1 MSKRIVDRL
10 TEGIVEKNL
19 AKEGE
24 ALVNKWTRNGM
35 LVGINEE
42 REKASMARLLEN
54 QAKEL
59 LREASTMAAGDV
71 EGFASVAFPI
81 VRRVFGNL
89 LANDIVSVQPMNL
102 PSGLIFFLDFTYTNS
117 RLGGQTADESVFGQ
131 GVVGR
136 ELTSGVDLS
145 NANQDKS
152 AYNMNNGYSLP
163 TASFTITTTL
173 LASGT
178 VGATTNS
185 GSNADVDKLVQYDPD
200 LSGSTVAVVTVPL
213 SEFSSAGNEFTEDD
227 LVAISF
233 TNLSSSGGAYR
244 QIRRLTNYSGSS
256 DDTLLFV
263 VEVVS
268 GSHTEGDAGG
278 AADAVTTADAPIAD
292 NFDAGGAIGSVV
304 GADVWGLEA
313 DEGIPELDIKV
324 DSIPITAVTRKL
336 KAKWSPELG
345 QDLNAYHSLDAEV
358 ELTSI
363 LAEHI
368 ELEIDRE
375 ILEDLRKGATAAK
388 KYWSRLPGKF
398 VNEDTGANISNT
410 TSPPDFTGNVSEW
423 YETLIEKINSVSATI
438 HRKVIGGAAN
448 FLVCGPE
455 VANILEFTN
464 GFRANVT
471 VGEDKGTAGAV
482 KTGQINK
489 KFDVY
494 VDPYFHRNVLLVG
507 RKGGGFLESGY
518 VYAPYV
524 PLQMT
529 PTIFGTEDFVPRKG
543 VMTRYGK
550 KMVRP
555 DMYGNVIVLD
565 LV

>member
-1 MSKRIVDRL
+1 MSSK
-10 TEGIVEKNL
+10 IVEKL
-19 AKEGE
+19 TGDIQTRDIVKESD
-24 ALVNKWTRNGM
+24 ALVSKWTRAG
-35 LVGINEE
+35 LLEGISDDLKRVN
-42 REKASMARLLEN
+42 MARLLEN
-54 QAKEL
+54 QAKQIL
-59 LREASTMAAGDV
+59 KEASTMGAGDV
-71 EGFASVAFPI
+71 EGYASVAFPL

-89 LANDIVSVQPMNL
+89 LANDLVSVQPMNL
-102 PSGLIFFLDFTYTNS
+102 PAGLIFFLDFQYNSS
-117 RLGGQTADESVFGQ
+117 RLGAVADDSVFGQ
-131 GVVGR
+131 GIVGKQ
-136 ELTSGVDLS
+136 LTGGVDLS
-145 NANQDKS
+145 NAAQDKGP
-152 AYNMNNGYSLP
+152 YNLNNGYSLP

-178 VGATTNS
+178 VGDSTNS
-185 GSNADVDKLVQYDPD
+185 GSNADVDKLCNYDPD
-200 LSGSTVAVVTVPL
+200 LSGSVVGICTVPL
-213 SEFSSAGNEFTEDD
+213 SELTSAGSNFDEAN
-227 LVAISF
+227 LVAVNF
-233 TNLSSSGGAYR
+233 TNLSSSGFAFR
-244 QIRRLTNYSGSS
+244 QIRRLTSFSGTSR
-256 DDTLLFV
+256 TVVLFV
-263 VEVVS
+263 VEVAS
-268 GSHTEGDAGG
+268 GSHTEVLAGT
-278 AADAVTTADAPIAD
+278 AIDAVTTADAPIAD

-324 DSIPITAVTRKL
+324 DSIALTAITRKL

-345 QDLNAYHSLDAEV
+345 QDLNAYHNVDAEV

-375 ILEDLRKGATAAK
+375 ILEDLTKYATASDK
-388 KYWSRLPGKF
+388 FWSRLPGKF
-398 VNEDTGANISNT
+398 VNEDTGSDISNT

-423 YETLIEKINSVSATI
+423 YETLIEKVNGVSAVMQ
-438 HRKVIGGAAN
+438 RKILSGGAN
-448 FLVCGPE
+448 FIVCSPE

-464 GFRANVT
+464 GFRGNVA
-471 VGEDKGTAGAV
+471 VGEERGTAGAV
-482 KTGQINK
+482 KSGQINK

-494 VDPYFHRNVLLVG
+494 VDPYYYRNGLLVG
-507 RKGGGFLESGY
+507 RKGSSFLESGF

-543 VMTRYGK
+543 VMTRYAK

-555 DMYGNVIVLD
+555 DFYGKVIVLD